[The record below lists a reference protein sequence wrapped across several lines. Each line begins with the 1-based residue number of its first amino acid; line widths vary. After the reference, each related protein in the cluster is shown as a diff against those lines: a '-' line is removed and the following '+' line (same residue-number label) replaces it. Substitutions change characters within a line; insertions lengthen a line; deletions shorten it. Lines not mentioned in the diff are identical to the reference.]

1 MEENVTDVE
10 DSDASDQTERTTSEE
25 DPTGKPTIDEP
36 TAPALEPE
44 PDEFDKEAERQT
56 SGS

>member
-10 DSDASDQTERTTSEE
+10 DSDASDQTERTNSE

-44 PDEFDKEAERQT
+44 PDEFDKEAERRT